1 MWCRLN
7 DNDSVDDLGQN
18 VSKRVLIQNYASRD
32 SRQYQKVMELFSC
45 LGYIP
50 WVPMPP
56 RSRSPP
62 IPLMGL
68 SAEGIV
74 LKRTTFCRSP

>member
-1 MWCRLN
+1 MWFRLN

-32 SRQYQKVMELFSC
+32 SRRYQKVIELFSC

-50 WVPMPP
+50 WVPMPS
-56 RSRSPP
+56 RSRSQP
-62 IPLMGL
+62 IPLMSL
-68 SAEGIV
+68 PTKGIV
-74 LKRTTFCRSP
+74 LKRITFCRSP